1 MKWILILLHHLF
13 CYYLTEGQ
21 EAERKWNSY
30 LRFQEQ
36 HLRYTFRERLD
47 HHNSEQIRTEADR
60 LIRTRNIRRIL
71 FDFSKTVFMDSS
83 GIGMIIG
90 RYKTMRFMG
99 GTVIAVRVSEQMRR
113 ILTLSGIY
121 KVIDIYEELPQQINL
136 S

>member
-1 MKWILILLHHLF
+1 MEQLFTISGTTLTVHLPG
-13 CYYLTEGQ
+13 E
-21 EAERKWNSY
+21 
-30 LRFQEQ
+30 
-36 HLRYTFRERLD
+36 LD

-121 KVIDIYEELPQQINL
+121 KVIDIYEELPRQINL

>member
-1 MKWILILLHHLF
+1 MEQLF
-13 CYYLTEGQ
+13 TISGTTLTVQLPVE
-21 EAERKWNSY
+21 
-30 LRFQEQ
+30 
-36 HLRYTFRERLD
+36 LD

-60 LIRTRNIRRIL
+60 IIRTRNIRRVL
-71 FDFSKTVFMDSS
+71 FDFSRTVFMDSS

-99 GTVIAVRVSEQMRR
+99 GTVLAVRVSEQMRR

-121 KVIDIYEELPQQINL
+121 KVIDIYEGLPKQINL